1 VRSVYENKNG
11 VKICGKT
18 GTIIMEWKR
27 IDKGSTVRVELAV
40 VQHMSVINTGEITSD
55 ILVPYKE

>member
-1 VRSVYENKNG
+1 